1 MNLADS
7 VKYVLKRKKHNI
19 FTEFWR
25 DDFKGLL
32 KQSHG
37 DVTHL
42 FKSGVGQFK
51 SAKESGIKFSVKDIL
66 ESGMDVLT
74 IFKVTPRRVKDG
86 YLQFKDDFMHELD
99 KHPDQ
104 KQKTIFILKV
114 LGALTSFAVGT
125 FYSMKKG
132 GTDFKIPGLKAKN
145 AFTQFLLTE
154 IVFKL
159 SQVFIVRFLN
169 EVERQMTESDELS
182 NIRYFK
188 ALISDRTQILAK
200 EGEVEQPHEPDDR
213 AIEIVDDLK
222 NYIMTGKRQYH

>member
-7 VKYVLKRKKHNI
+7 VKYVLKRKSHNI
-19 FTEFWR
+19 FSDFWK
-25 DDFKGLL
+25 DDL
-32 KQSHG
+32 KNFFRQSHS
-37 DVTHL
+37 DATHL
-42 FKSGVGQFK
+42 FKSGIGQIK
-51 SAKESGIKFSVKDIL
+51 YVKESGINLSFKDIV
-66 ESGMDVLT
+66 ESGMDVMT

-99 KHPDQ
+99 KQPDQ

-114 LGALTSFAVGT
+114 FGALSSFVVGT

-132 GTDFKIPGLKAKN
+132 KTDFKIPGLKAQN

-159 SQVFIVRFLN
+159 SQVFITRFLS
-169 EVERQMTESDELS
+169 EVERQMTNPEELS

-188 ALISDRTQILAK
+188 ALVSDRTQVLAK
-200 EGEVEQPHEPDDR
+200 EGEIPQFHEPDDR
-213 AIEIVDDLK
+213 AIEIVEDLK
-222 NYIMTGKRQYH
+222 NYIMTGKRQFH